1 MSANDGGPPIRV
13 SRAPVDRPRIPRGII
28 SVPVCPS
35 ECENSPV
42 AGECADFSLR
52 VIDDTGRVYEARY
65 HGAWVISVEDGD
77 RALFEVGPEVVVTW
91 DPA

>member
-1 MSANDGGPPIRV
+1 MSANDGGPAIRV
-13 SRAPVDRPRIPRGII
+13 SRAPVDRPRIPRGIV

-35 ECENSPV
+35 ERKNRPV

-52 VIDDTGRVYEARY
+52 VIDDAGRAYEARY
-65 HGAWVISVEDGD
+65 HGARAFSVEDED

-91 DPA
+91 KEI